1 MALALELTDSKRFAI
16 SNYREKQADIFTI
29 KIGSA
34 GKIRL
39 FFHILNH
46 PWETLIAINEFRQEQ
61 GKLEAELVSLKE
73 MLTEEKLA
81 NAKLRE
87 EIYGLKRGQG

>member
-1 MALALELTDSKRFAI
+1 VGNPDS
-16 SNYREKQADIFTI
+16 Q
-29 KIGSA
+29 
-34 GKIRL
+34 
-39 FFHILNH
+39 
-46 PWETLIAINEFRQEQ
+46 NEFRQEQ
-61 GKLEAELVSLKE
+61 GKLKAELVSLKE